1 MLIPLIKPLFAAVFF
16 LLVFAGSSEAA
27 VVKVSPANVQ
37 ASIDRLPESTP
48 DSDKPKSLQAII
60 ADSATYAGDEDVI
73 EFAAGTYDD
82 VGELL
87 ITRPLTLRKDPAA
100 EGDAVITGELLI
112 HIRSKEVKVEDLTFR
127 DLELGDATV
136 LRDGEVNRG
145 LTGPYGYY
153 FGDVTIQSF
162 LLDRKAKVAAWKAAG
177 GTGACPENL
186 PDCAHDYSSYTG
198 QLHYTELE
206 RHLVPAAARR
216 FEFFPQKLI
225 SDKKTGIPKH
235 LRQDRGASTFLGD
248 RWNNYMSVQAVIRD
262 SFGHILINPRW
273 NVGEQPNPRINP
285 APTPP
290 PCPASEA
297 FTGIEITRNSFDGTE
312 VRAIFSIKKEDWN
325 LTRTPIDNDVA
336 GYVAGV
342 ASGVCDVDIKV
353 VGNTFRNIG
362 VADYAYLVARDENG
376 LPRTD
381 SSGNPVFIMDGNGNR
396 VPNHAEDENT
406 MQFWDVY
413 RKVTISDNTFE
424 GSTFSPIR
432 FRTRQG
438 YAPRAEI
445 TISNNLI
452 REFTSGGNRAG
463 GSLIGIRGARADTK
477 ITISGNRLLAS
488 DNDAVYN
495 TVYYRDFLGINGRA
509 AGCPDIDGTTTITRL
524 DEFLRPVIAQSYV
537 PSFPYPPLDGSGNVV
552 DADDPSS
559 VGTKSGALATPVRL
573 IELARSS
580 ATVRDFDI
588 TDADDGILKSD
599 DIMIGK
605 YDIVLYR
612 LCTAVSRIAAIFI
625 QGDKDAKISLVDN
638 DINYGEGAAL
648 ISSPISLSGV
658 GGDPAPGF
666 EAFSGNNMDNYR
678 WLLLGGPFSG
688 SLAVKGNYIG
698 QRPRVPRDVT
708 LDRTGEILEP
718 IAREDGALGPRAGMN
733 ADSRPEVPRIASAS
747 VSPTARNMIVVTY
760 DADLAAESVP
770 PATAFTVQYRLEGS
784 ERIEIVNASGVSVSG
799 MTVTVT
805 LAREIPSGAVGVT
818 VVYTAPDGDAAVR
831 SMLGSVAAGNQRS
844 PVTTGDDD
852 GGDTGDPVSRQPDG
866 GCALASSESGGA
878 GLGMLLFLTTVVVS
892 FAFTAGRERRH
903 NA

>member
-1 MLIPLIKPLFAAVFF
+1 MLTRLISSAVAVALFLFVS
-16 LLVFAGSSEAA
+16 AGSSEAA

-37 ASIDRLPESTP
+37 ASIDKLPESTP
-48 DSDKPKSLQAII
+48 DSAKPRSLQAIL
-60 ADSATYAGDEDVI
+60 ADPATYAGDEDVI

-87 ITRPLTLRKDPAA
+87 LTRPLTLRKDPAA

-127 DLELGDATV
+127 NLELGDVTI

-145 LTGPYGYY
+145 LRGPYGYY

-198 QLHYTELE
+198 QLHYTELVK
-206 RHLVPAAARR
+206 HLVPVAARR
-216 FEFFPQKLI
+216 FEFFPHKLI
-225 SDKKTGIPKH
+225 SDKRTGIPKH
-235 LRQDRGASTFLGD
+235 FRQDRGASRFSGNG
-248 RWNNYMSVQAVIRD
+248 WNNFMSSQSVIRD

-273 NVGEQPNPRINP
+273 NVPDRLQPP
-285 APTPP
+285 PTPP

-312 VRAIFSIKKEDWN
+312 VRAIFSIKKDDWY
-325 LTRTPIDNDVA
+325 LTRTPTDPDTPL
-336 GYVAGV
+336 YFPGV

-396 VPNHAEDENT
+396 ISNHNEDENT

-413 RKVTISDNTFE
+413 RKVTISDNTIE
-424 GSTFSPIR
+424 GSSFSPIR
-432 FRTRQG
+432 FSARQG
-438 YAPRAEI
+438 YVPRAEI

-452 REFTSGGNRAG
+452 REFTAGGNKAG

-488 DNDAVYN
+488 DNDAVYR
-495 TVYYRDFLGINGRA
+495 TVYYDAFLGINGRA
-509 AGCPDIDGTTTITRL
+509 VGCPDIDGTTTIARL

-537 PSFPYPPLDGSGNVV
+537 PNFPYPPLDGSDNVV
-552 DADDPSS
+552 DAEDGD
-559 VGTKSGALATPVRL
+559 TKGPPLPTPLRL
-573 IELARSS
+573 TELARSS

-588 TDADDGILKSD
+588 TEADDGILKSD

-625 QGDKDAKISLVDN
+625 QGDKDAKISLIDN
-638 DINYGEGAAL
+638 DIGYGEGAAL
-648 ISSPISLSGV
+648 WSTPISLSGV

-688 SLAVKGNYIG
+688 SLAIRGNYIG
-698 QRPRVPRDVT
+698 TRPRIPRGLT

-718 IAREDGALGPRAGMN
+718 IAREEGTVGPRAGMN
-733 ADSRPEVPRIASAS
+733 VASRPEVPRIDSAS
-747 VSPTARNMIVVTY
+747 VTARDMVVVTY
-760 DADLAAESVP
+760 DVELAEGSTP
-770 PATAFTVQYRLEGS
+770 PGSAFTVRYQLEEG
-784 ERIEIVNASGVSVSG
+784 RTEIISVSRVSVSG
-799 MTVTVT
+799 MTVTLT
-805 LAREIPSGAVGVT
+805 LASPIPSGASGLT
-818 VVYTAPDGDAAVR
+818 VVYTAPGGDAAVR
-831 SMLGSVAAGNQRS
+831 SDRGNVAAGNQS
-844 PVTTGDDD
+844 STVTDMD
-852 GGDTGDPVSRQPDG
+852 GGGGEPSGPAAAPSGGGG
-866 GCALASSESGGA
+866 GCALASSGSAAA
-878 GLGMLLFLTTVVVS
+878 GLGMLPFLAAAVS
-892 FAFTAGRERRH
+892 FAFAAQRKRRR
-903 NA
+903 NAR